1 MASIRQ
7 KPSPQGLPDFRNI
20 GVVLRVLLI
29 VNALAG
35 VTLLARN
42 RGLSALTR
50 EVIELAPLVEPP
62 LIFSLFALY
71 LLQPMLRRL
80 PVRLSLALVVLLV
93 VALSVVLNAAFAS
106 VDQLSPGRSALWAAL
121 AAAVTLYYFDLRGR
135 AFSPAVTEARLMAL
149 TARIRPHFLFN
160 SINAVLGVIRTDP
173 KRAETA
179 LEELCDLFR
188 VLMADN
194 RELVPLADEMALC
207 RQYLDIE
214 RLRLSDRLQVKWDM
228 KSCPEDAL
236 IPPLML
242 QPLVENAVYHGV
254 EPSASPAEIG
264 IHMTR
269 HRDELLIAIT
279 NPYHGEREQAGN
291 RMALA
296 NIRERL
302 MLFFDLEA
310 RLDTDVRDDRFRV
323 SIRIPYRP
331 KATA

>member
-7 KPSPQGLPDFRNI
+7 KPSSQGLPDFRNI
-20 GVVLRVLLI
+20 GVVLRVLLV
-29 VNALAG
+29 VNALAMIA
-35 VTLLARN
+35 VLARN
-42 RGLSALTR
+42 RDLSALAGDIT
-50 EVIELAPLVEPP
+50 ELAPMVEPP

-71 LLQPMLRRL
+71 LLQPALRRL
-80 PVRLSLALVVLLV
+80 PARRGLVAVVLVAV
-93 VALSVVLNAAFAS
+93 VLTVVLNGAFAPA
-106 VDQLSPGRSALWAAL
+106 DHLEPGRSALWAAL
-121 AAAVTLYYFDLRGR
+121 AVGVTLYYFDLRGR
-135 AFSPAVTEARLMAL
+135 AYSPSLTEARLMAL

-160 SINAVLGVIRTDP
+160 SINAVLGVIRSDP

-207 RQYLDIE
+207 RQYLEIE
-214 RLRLSDRLQVKWDM
+214 RLRLSDRLQVRWDM

-254 EPSASPAEIG
+254 EPSAAPAEIG

-279 NPYHGEREQAGN
+279 NPYHGERDQSGN

-323 SIRIPYRP
+323 SIRIPYRR
-331 KATA
+331 KAAV